1 MPVFRTRWRVIDSE
15 GKILFEGYY
24 GESLRYIEENKLT
37 DVKLDPHMEKLSD

>member
-1 MPVFRTRWRVIDSE
+1 MPVFRTRWRVNDSE

>member
-1 MPVFRTRWRVIDSE
+1 MAVFRTRWRVIDSE

-37 DVKLDPHMEKLSD
+37 DVTLDPNMEKLSD